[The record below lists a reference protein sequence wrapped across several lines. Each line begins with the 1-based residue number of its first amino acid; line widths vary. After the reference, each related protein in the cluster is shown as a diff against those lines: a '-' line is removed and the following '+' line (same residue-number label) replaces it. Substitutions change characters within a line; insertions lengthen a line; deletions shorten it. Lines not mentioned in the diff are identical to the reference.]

1 MRFGAFV
8 AAIAI
13 SVANAEVLPLGV
25 SYSVWHHK
33 VVDMEVVIKDMS
45 QIKQYF
51 SSIRTFHARF
61 GDVNVIKAAAQSGIK
76 VAVGVQ
82 MNDQAQIDAEIQAV
96 CDGYKEHP
104 QTVEAVFV
112 GNENFKNKEFGTYST
127 EQLVGYIARVKA
139 CVGDTPVGSVQ
150 RINEWLSADGVGTL
164 AAACNVLGVNIYPFF
179 TNGKQSNIEKLQSQ
193 WEQMEAKYDASKIH
207 LTETGWPSDGEIYG
221 NSNVPSIDTM
231 QQYLIDFVKFS
242 KHKPK
247 TYWFMI
253 KKKGLTIPSGDDLT
267 SYTFSQ
273 ANMGNDIVGTVS
285 PAMVTPSVTPPA
297 PPSPAAPPVPPTPA
311 APPVP
316 PTPAAP
322 PVPPTPAAPP
332 VPPTP
337 AAPPVPPTPAAPPV
351 PPTPAAPPVPPTPA
365 APPVPP
371 TPAAPPD
378 PPTPAAPPVPPT
390 PVAPVASPTLAAPP
404 ALAVP
409 PAPAAPATPPAPP
422 TTPAAPAAP
431 AAPVP
436 PIRKLGVT
444 SAQTMPT
451 PMTPT
456 MKTTGTMPLK
466 Q

>member
-25 SYSVWHHK
+25 SYSAWHHK
-33 VVDMEVVIKDMS
+33 VVNMDVVIKDMS

-221 NSNVPSIDTM
+221 DSNVPSIDTM

-242 KHKPK
+242 KDKPK
-247 TYWFMI
+247 SYWFMMYDSVTTSSG
-253 KKKGLTIPSGDDLT
+253 KEYEKHFGLFTTDGKQKRLTIPSGDDLT

-285 PAMVTPSVTPPA
+285 PAMATPSV
-297 PPSPAAPPVPPTPA
+297 PSPVPPTPA

-371 TPAAPPD
+371 
-378 PPTPAAPPVPPT
+378 
-390 PVAPVASPTLAAPP
+390 
-404 ALAVP
+404 
-409 PAPAAPATPPAPP
+409 
-422 TTPAAPAAP
+422 AP

-456 MKTTGTMPLK
+456 MKTTGAMPLK